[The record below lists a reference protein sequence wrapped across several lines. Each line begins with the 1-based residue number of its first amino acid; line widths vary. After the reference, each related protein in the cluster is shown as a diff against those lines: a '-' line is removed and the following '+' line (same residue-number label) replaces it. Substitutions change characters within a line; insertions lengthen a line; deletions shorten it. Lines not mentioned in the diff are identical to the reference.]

1 MHKKIEL
8 LPIDFTKSWWRIIT
22 DQKWLALA
30 LLISVTIREIFWAL
44 VPFLIAFVLESGSWY
59 IFAGM
64 CALWLLTELNNLLQ
78 PPLVAKFQLQ
88 CIHSV
93 LYNAHQ
99 YLLTIDPQYHIK
111 RSSGVILG
119 KIERAARG
127 YEDVL
132 DQITFEFV
140 PLTIGI
146 TTSLILLSKYSLLL
160 VGSIAA
166 CLAIIIG
173 YGYYVAR
180 YTSQKWE
187 AASIKTDDAFKAVA
201 FENLAQVHLIRA
213 TFATDYMSNK
223 LTTKIN
229 NNTQQERNLWIAY
242 AITSRILSAFYAIS
256 VLVLLGFFVY
266 RIRYNLTSLTFAIG
280 LILTYL
286 QSTKPIIRILQPF
299 RKYMR
304 GHTAIQ
310 DLFSFMPSFGK
321 QTIPVFKGKE
331 FSIPK
336 KSIHQ
341 LVAQNISFGYGDGT
355 IFNGHSL
362 RIELP
367 SDQQNQLFG
376 IIGPSGVG
384 KTTLLSILGGQ
395 LKPTRGS
402 VLING
407 IDIYV
412 ITDTM
417 RRNLIALQGQIA
429 TSIKGSVRYNLLFG
443 LPQEASYT
451 DQYLY
456 EILARVGLE
465 KILRDHDGLDT
476 ILGEGALNISGG
488 QRQRLNFAGLYL
500 RAQYYKPTLIL
511 IDEPTSSLDEIS
523 ELAITTMIQELASS
537 AITLVIAHRLKT
549 LKDAVGL
556 IDLSLLAES
565 ADIQIYS
572 TEQLEEKSEYYRQLV
587 VGNDNENDL

>member
-1 MHKKIEL
+1 MI
-8 LPIDFTKSWWRIIT
+8 
-22 DQKWLALA
+22 
-30 LLISVTIREIFWAL
+30 
-44 VPFLIAFVLESGSWY
+44 
-59 IFAGM
+59 
-64 CALWLLTELNNLLQ
+64 
-78 PPLVAKFQLQ
+78 AKFQLQ

-99 YLLTIDPQYHIK
+99 YLLTIDPHYHIK

-127 YEDVL
+127 YEDIL
-132 DQITFEFV
+132 DQIIFEFA
-140 PLTIGI
+140 PLIVGI
-146 TTSLILLSKYSLLL
+146 TTIFILLSRYSVWL
-160 VGSIAA
+160 VAAIAL
-166 CLAIIIG
+166 CLIIIIG
-173 YGYYVAR
+173 YGYYFAQ
-180 YTSQKWE
+180 YTCRKWE
-187 AASIKTDDAFKAVA
+187 NAFIKSDDDFKATA

-213 TFATDYMSNK
+213 TFATDYMRNK
-223 LTTKIN
+223 LTQKIN
-229 NNTQQERNLWIAY
+229 VNSQTERDLWISYGITMRIFSLLYALSTLILIGFFAY
-242 AITSRILSAFYAIS
+242 RVHHNITSLP
-256 VLVLLGFFVY
+256 
-266 RIRYNLTSLTFAIG
+266 FAIG
-280 LILTYL
+280 FILAYI
-286 QSTKPIIRILQPF
+286 QSTKDIIKILHYF

-304 GHTAIQ
+304 GYAAIQ

-321 QTIPVFKGKE
+321 QTIPVFNGKE
-331 FSIPK
+331 FSISK
-336 KSIHQ
+336 KSTLQ

-362 RIELP
+362 HIELP
-367 SDQQNQLFG
+367 SDQQNKLFG

-395 LKPTRGS
+395 LRPTRGNVS
-402 VLING
+402 ING

-412 ITDTM
+412 ISDTV

-465 KILRDHDGLDT
+465 KIFREHEGLDT

-500 RAQYYKPTLIL
+500 RAQYYKPALIL

-556 IDLSLLAES
+556 IDLSLLTES
-565 ADIQIYS
+565 TDIQIHN
-572 TEQLEEKSEYYRQLV
+572 TEELEEESEYYRQLITS
-587 VGNDNENDL
+587 DENDL